1 MLYALSFF
9 LYELTYRAVGSRGFE
24 KFDFRLS
31 NLEES
36 RAYFL
41 FGYFFYGVAFEPQL
55 KMVNKMIYT
64 VLIQFRFF
72 QMQISGLIVYKLRYL
87 R

>member
-1 MLYALSFF
+1 
-9 LYELTYRAVGSRGFE
+9 
-24 KFDFRLS
+24 
-31 NLEES
+31 
-36 RAYFL
+36 
-41 FGYFFYGVAFEPQL
+41 
-55 KMVNKMIYT
+55 MVNKMIYT